1 MPRPSALAIWSS
13 TRAPTSARI
22 TRRPGAFSNASGAGA
37 TASGA
42 GSNASGFGSTA
53 IGAGAVANA
62 PGQIML
68 GTAANIYQAPG
79 ITSAASLASQVGV
92 TKFTTTDAQGHLA
105 TWAFG
110 PQDIQGLQAGVLG
123 LSQSV
128 YSLGRGVQRGYEGTA
143 VAVALGGAS
152 YLPDN
157 KFFSV
162 TGNFGNFRGQYGL
175 AAQAQLRLNEWAVV
189 NAGIGAG
196 LKYGGVAGR
205 AGVTLAW

>member
-1 MPRPSALAIWSS
+1 TIASS
-13 TRAPTSARI
+13 T
-22 TRRPGAFSNASGAGA
+22 
-37 TASGA
+37 
-42 GSNASGFGSTA
+42 
-53 IGAGAVANA
+53 
-62 PGQIML
+62 
-68 GTAANIYQAPG
+68 TAAAAPIAARQQTIALG
-79 ITSAASLASQVGV
+79 APIFGAATS
-92 TKFTTTDAQGHLA
+92 
-105 TWAFG
+105 AFG

-162 TGNFGNFRGQYGL
+162 TGNFGTFRGQYGL

-196 LKYGGVAGR
+196 LKYGGS
-205 AGVTLAW
+205 

>member
-1 MPRPSALAIWSS
+1 M
-13 TRAPTSARI
+13 
-22 TRRPGAFSNASGAGA
+22 GAGA
-37 TASGA
+37 T
-42 GSNASGFGSTA
+42 NTA
-53 IGAGAVANA
+53 NN
-62 PGQIML
+62 QIML
-68 GTAANIYQAPG
+68 GTAANTYQAPG

-105 TWAFG
+105 TSAFG
-110 PQDIQGLQAGVLG
+110 PQDIAGLQAGVLG

-128 YSLGRGVQRGYEGTA
+128 YDLGRSVQRGYEGTA

-152 YLPDN
+152 YLPDH
-157 KFFSV
+157 KWFSV
-162 TGNFGNFRGQYGL
+162 TGNFGTFRGQYGL
-175 AAQAQLRLNEWAVV
+175 AAQAQMRVNDWMVV